1 MTVTFRITIVW
12 DKNGQTR
19 LRMSNVFKYAMD
31 VKIDFIAVI
40 TRTDRLGFFHTHTY
54 SIYLME
60 IYFLQYRQVE
70 KLTKVNMLKTNRN
83 RCRRPEIINTYFL
96 KCLVISNT

>member
-31 VKIDFIAVI
+31 VKIDSIAVM
-40 TRTDRLGFFHTHTY
+40 TRTDRLDFFHTHTY
-54 SIYLME
+54 NIFDGN
-60 IYFLQYRQVE
+60 IFFTV
-70 KLTKVNMLKTNRN
+70 
-83 RCRRPEIINTYFL
+83 
-96 KCLVISNT
+96 